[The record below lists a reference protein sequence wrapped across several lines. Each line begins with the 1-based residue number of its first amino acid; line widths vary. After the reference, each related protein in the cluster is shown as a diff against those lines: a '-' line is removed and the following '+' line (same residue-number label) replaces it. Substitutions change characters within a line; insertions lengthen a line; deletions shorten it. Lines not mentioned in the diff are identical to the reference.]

1 MIEYDRPRRRFA
13 IALAAMAGFI
23 DAVGFLSA
31 DGYFVSFMSGNST
44 RLGVA
49 LGTDPR
55 HAAMPAVLIAGFLG
69 GVTGGALLSH
79 RAGRRR
85 KAVLLAFVTAML
97 LLAALGR
104 MLGQPALLLG
114 GMVVAMGALNNTFQ
128 RGGEVTV
135 GLTYM
140 TGALVKLGQGLANA
154 LAHERSGQRNSGWT
168 AWASLW
174 GGLLAGAVLGAF
186 LQDRLPTG
194 CLWLAAAYCAAMVV
208 IAFRLPDEALP
219 AES

>member
-1 MIEYDRPRRRFA
+1 MIQYDRQRRTFA

-44 RLGVA
+44 RLGVS
-49 LGTDPR
+49 LGTDPAR
-55 HAAMPAVLIAGFLG
+55 ALMPAVLIAGFLG
-69 GVTGGALLSH
+69 GVTGGALLAR
-79 RAGRRR
+79 RAGTLH
-85 KAVLLAFVTAML
+85 KPAVLALVAVMLFTAASGRL
-97 LLAALGR
+97 LGSPVI
-104 MLGQPALLLG
+104 MLGGLV
-114 GMVVAMGALNNTFQ
+114 MAMGALNNTFQ

-154 LAHERSGQRNSGWT
+154 LSGQPNTGWT
-168 AWASLW
+168 SWAGLW
-174 GGLLAGAVLGAF
+174 GGLLTGAVLGAF
-186 LQDRLPTG
+186 AQDRLPLV
-194 CLWLAAAYCAAMVV
+194 CLWLAAGYCAVMTA
-208 IAFRLPDEALP
+208 IAFRLP